1 MRNESHTARERR
13 RSTKIVATLGPSSST
28 ETAIEALARAGADVF
43 RLNFSH
49 GTHADHALRH
59 AAVRAIEARIGH
71 PIGVLL
77 DLQGPKLR
85 VGQFAS
91 GRAQI
96 VKGRPFV
103 FDRDPAPG
111 DARRV
116 SLPHPEIFDAA
127 RPGHLLLVDDGKLR
141 FRVDAVSSARI
152 ETTALLD
159 GIVSD
164 RKGVSVP
171 DATLAIPALSAKD
184 RDDLEF
190 GLSLGVDWVALSFVQ
205 TAQDVRDARALI
217 GARAAIVAKIEK
229 PQAVANIAEI
239 VDAADAVMVARG
251 DLGVEMSLE
260 DVPSVQKQII
270 RLARAAGKPVIVA
283 TQMLESMT
291 LAPTPTRAEASD
303 VAAAV
308 YDGAD
313 AVMLSAESASG
324 QYPVEAVDF
333 MRKIISTTE
342 ADPIQPQLMKAIVT
356 AHAPNATDAIG
367 AAIEVVSDTLRLG
380 VAVTYTASGA
390 TAIRL
395 SRLRP
400 STAILSLT
408 PRAEI
413 ARRLT
418 LAWGVR
424 SRVAAEATGIE
435 NIVEIAIEAAHAEGF
450 ATDECPIVVAAGVPF
465 GHPGSTNLMRIVWPT
480 EMARQ

>member
-96 VKGRPFV
+96 AKGRPFV

-217 GARAAIVAKIEK
+217 GAKIEK

-480 EMARQ
+480 EMTRQ

>member
-1 MRNESHTARERR
+1 MR
-13 RSTKIVATLGPSSST
+13 RSS
-28 ETAIEALARAGADVF
+28 
-43 RLNFSH
+43 
-49 GTHADHALRH
+49 
-59 AAVRAIEARIGH
+59 
-71 PIGVLL
+71 
-77 DLQGPKLR
+77 
-85 VGQFAS
+85 
-91 GRAQI
+91 
-96 VKGRPFV
+96 
-103 FDRDPAPG
+103 
-111 DARRV
+111 
-116 SLPHPEIFDAA
+116 
-127 RPGHLLLVDDGKLR
+127 
-141 FRVDAVSSARI
+141 
-152 ETTALLD
+152 
-159 GIVSD
+159 
-164 RKGVSVP
+164 
-171 DATLAIPALSAKD
+171 IPALSAKD

-480 EMARQ
+480 EMTRQ

>member
-96 VKGRPFV
+96 VKGRPYV

-127 RPGHLLLVDDGKLR
+127 RPGHL
-141 FRVDAVSSARI
+141 
-152 ETTALLD
+152 LLD

-480 EMARQ
+480 EMTRQ

>member
-96 VKGRPFV
+96 AKGRPFV

-217 GARAAIVAKIEK
+217 GARAAIEK

-480 EMARQ
+480 EMTRQ

>member
-96 VKGRPFV
+96 AKGRPFV

-184 RDDLEF
+184 RDNLEF

-217 GARAAIVAKIEK
+217 GAKIEK

-480 EMARQ
+480 EMTRQ

>member
-96 VKGRPFV
+96 AKGRPFV

-127 RPGHLLLVDDGKLR
+127 RPGHMLLVDDGKLR

-480 EMARQ
+480 EMTRQ